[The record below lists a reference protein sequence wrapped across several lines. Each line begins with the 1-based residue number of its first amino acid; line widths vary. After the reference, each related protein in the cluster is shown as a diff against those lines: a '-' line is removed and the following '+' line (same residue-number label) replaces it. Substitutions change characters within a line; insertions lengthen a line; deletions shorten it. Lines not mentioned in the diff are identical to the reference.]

1 MTAGQQRYEVS
12 QIFAEA
18 RVKGISPIVTIWLVL
33 SWFDRQG
40 ISPPAHIL
48 DWLDE
53 VPADQWKPVTIH

>member
-1 MTAGQQRYEVS
+1 MTPGQQRYEVA

-18 RVKGISPIVTIWLVL
+18 RIKGVSTIATIWLVL

-40 ISPPAHIL
+40 ITPPAQIL

-53 VPADQWKPVTIH
+53 VPADHWRPERVH